1 MCVCVWEREAGTAHP
16 ASGESA
22 NYNICCGTKVHGGG
36 WQQLVGFCARKVIKS
51 YSLLM
56 SKVCEGILPAR
67 VSSQVSSGT
76 RGKFTSDGESSITL
90 PNSCSIV
97 TYGSF
102 WVMFGLCVFVAPLCY

>member
-1 MCVCVWEREAGTAHP
+1 MCVWEREAGTAHP

-22 NYNICCGTKVHGGG
+22 NYNICCGTKVHGSG
-36 WQQLVGFCARKVIKS
+36 WQQLVGFCVRKVIKN

-67 VSSQVSSGT
+67 VSSQVSTGT
-76 RGKFTSDGESSITL
+76 QGKFTSDGESSITP